1 MTTALE
7 IVLIIIAAI
16 NLILTRFALFKL
28 RQPTTPFVWLIKVG
42 VSGLSPLL
50 FVTSLITTF
59 LGIVA
64 GSIAVLAMSV
74 LSASLYTMHIMT
86 TTTAQQSG
94 TLKKKL
100 SNPKLIPNDRLRYF
114 LRSPYVI
121 RLPRSPEPVLHN
133 DIPYYTIEGS
143 NRQLLCDVW
152 EPPQHIRHSGLAFIY
167 LHGSAWTHLDK
178 DYGSRPFFRRIAAQ
192 GHVIMDVAY
201 RLFPETDFLGMVHDT
216 KHAID
221 WMKANAERY
230 AIDPAKIIIGG
241 GSAGAHLAML
251 AAYSSANK
259 KLTPP
264 DLLEEDV
271 SVLAA
276 VSLYGQANLSDTYYH
291 TCQHLQEKLPP
302 AKKQKN
308 TSVQMPAWMQKS
320 MGKNFHRLGFDK
332 NVAPGQLVPILGG
345 TPAEKPEAYAV
356 FSPISH
362 VDANSPPTLIIHGE
376 HDILAPLKAI
386 RALKRKLTISDVP
399 VSMHV
404 FPQTDHAFDLILPRI
419 SPSAHA
425 ALYIIERFLALYG
438 YSEIEK
444 LVTRRPLLVRQ

>member
-1 MTTALE
+1 MTTAVE

-50 FVTSLITTF
+50 FLISLITTF
-59 LGIVA
+59 LGIVT
-64 GSIAVLAMSV
+64 GSIAVIAMSI

-86 TTTAQQSG
+86 ITTTQQSG

-114 LRSPYVI
+114 LRSPYVV

-133 DIPYYTIEGS
+133 DIPYHTIEGS

-152 EPPQHIRHSGLAFIY
+152 QPPGNIKPSGLAFIY

-201 RLFPETDFLGMVHDT
+201 RLFPETDFMGMVHDT
-216 KHAID
+216 KRAIA
-221 WMKANAERY
+221 WMKANADQY
-230 AIDPAKIIIGG
+230 GIDSTKIVIGG
-241 GSAGAHLAML
+241 GSAGAHLALL
-251 AAYSSANK
+251 AGYSSGNK

-264 DLLEEDV
+264 DLLEKDV

-276 VSLYGQANLSDTYYH
+276 ISLYGQANLSDTYYH
-291 TCQHLQEKLPP
+291 TCQHLQEKIP
-302 AKKQKN
+302 ATKQKN
-308 TSVQMPAWMQKS
+308 TPVEMPAWMQKS
-320 MGKNFHRLGFDK
+320 MGKDFHRLGFDK
-332 NVAPGQLVPILGG
+332 QVSPGQLVPILGG
-345 TPAEKPEAYAV
+345 TPAEKFEAYAL
-356 FSPISH
+356 FSPITH

-404 FPQTDHAFDLILPRI
+404 FPQTDHAFDLILPKI

-444 LVTRRPLLVRQ
+444 LVTRKPLLVRQ